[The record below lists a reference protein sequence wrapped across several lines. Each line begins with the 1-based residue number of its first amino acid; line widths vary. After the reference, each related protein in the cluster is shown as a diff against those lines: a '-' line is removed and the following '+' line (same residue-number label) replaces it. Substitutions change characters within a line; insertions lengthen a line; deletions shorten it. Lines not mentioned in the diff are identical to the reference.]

1 MVLFPNAKINLGLNI
16 TQKRED
22 GFHNLET
29 IFAPIDLCDILEFV
43 ESKLFNFTTSGLEI
57 DGEHSNNLCIKAYNL
72 IKQEYKI
79 PNIAIHLHKVI
90 PFGAGLGGGSSDA
103 AFMIKGLNKLF
114 ELNISIEKQK
124 QIALKLGSDCPVFIE
139 NNAVYASGRGEVF
152 TEISFYHEYKIVV
165 IKPNILISTK
175 EAYSLITP
183 KKREKSLLNQYQ
195 KFNNEWLSGLE
206 NDFEKPIFQKYPI
219 IAKIKELMY
228 TNGAIYASM
237 SGSGS
242 AIYGLFETEPDLSNF
257 GKQDF
262 IWKGVVLNIFKSRDF
277 QFD

>member
-1 MVLFPNAKINLGLNI
+1 MVIFPNAKINLGLYI

-43 ESKLFNFTTSGLEI
+43 ESKEFKFTNSGLQVNVNTT
-57 DGEHSNNLCIKAYNL
+57 DNLCVKAYNI

-79 PNIAIHLHKVI
+79 PNILIHLHKVI

-114 ELNISIEKQK
+114 DLKISIEKQK
-124 QIALKLGSDCPVFIE
+124 EIALQLGSDCPVFIE
-139 NNAVYASGRGEVF
+139 NKAIYASGRGELF
-152 TEISFYHEYKIVV
+152 IGIDFIHNYNIVV
-165 IKPNILISTK
+165 IKPKVFVSTK
-175 EAYSLITP
+175 EAYSLIKP
-183 KKREKSLLNQYQ
+183 KKREFSLIEIYKKAN
-195 KFNNEWLSGLE
+195 KNWTNGFE
-206 NDFEKPIFQKYPI
+206 NDFEKPIFKKYPI
-219 IAKIKELMY
+219 IAQIKEQMY
-228 TNGAIYASM
+228 QNGAFYSSM

-242 AIYGLFETEPDLSNF
+242 AVYGLFESEPDLNLF

-262 IWKGVVLNIFKSRDF
+262 IWKGKII
-277 QFD
+277 

>member
-1 MVLFPNAKINLGLNI
+1 MVIFPNAKINLGLHV
-16 TQKRED
+16 TQRRED

-43 ESKLFNFTTSGLEI
+43 ESKKFSFTTSGLEI
-57 DGEHSNNLCIKAYNL
+57 DGELSNNLCIKSFKL

-79 PNIAIHLHKVI
+79 PNISIHLHKVI

-114 ELNISIEKQK
+114 ELNISIDKQN
-124 QIALKLGSDCPVFIE
+124 QIALKLGSDCPFFIE
-139 NNAVYASGRGEVF
+139 NNAVFASGRGEIF
-152 TEISFYHEYKIVV
+152 TEIDFYHCYKIVV
-165 IKPNILISTK
+165 IKPNILVSTQ

-183 KKREKSLLNQYQ
+183 KMREKSLLNQYH

-219 IAKIKELMY
+219 IAQIKELMLS
-228 TNGAIYASM
+228 NGAIYASM

-242 AIYGLFETEPDLSNF
+242 AVYGLFETDPDLSLF

-262 IWKGVVLNIFKSRDF
+262 IWKGEVLNIFKNRDL
-277 QFD
+277 